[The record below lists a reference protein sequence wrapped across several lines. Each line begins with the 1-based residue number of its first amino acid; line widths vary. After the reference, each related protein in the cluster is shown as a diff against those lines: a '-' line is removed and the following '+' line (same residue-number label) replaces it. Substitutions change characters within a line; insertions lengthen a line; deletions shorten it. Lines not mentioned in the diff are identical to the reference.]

1 MTLRSYCRSSEY
13 FVTCVAS
20 PEWQD
25 RSVYIVIIIM
35 TSIIAGHLEIGC
47 VRRLVRTPQLNTQ
60 RVRSRSEDRRA
71 RPGGGSSSSVAPT
84 TTAGSLSTTADGPP
98 EANPIA

>member
-25 RSVYIVIIIM
+25 RSVHIVIIIM
-35 TSIIAGHLEIGC
+35 TSIITGHLEI
-47 VRRLVRTPQLNTQ
+47 RRLVRTPQLNK
-60 RVRSRSEDRRA
+60 EDA
-71 RPGGGSSSSVAPT
+71 SK
-84 TTAGSLSTTADGPP
+84 
-98 EANPIA
+98 